1 MCVSQLCYQLSHF
14 PSPIHIFY
22 QIPPLGIRLLGP
34 CFLSVTIV
42 GTAVNNRHSAL
53 THKPITH
60 ESYKLKKKK
69 KKLLYFK
76 IQKFGCQYKST
87 ALQIHVHHTHPT
99 VDTPS
104 LRDPWQP
111 FSTDAVCT
119 QRRGTIEGSLPSGT
133 FSTTTSFICQPF
145 LFFFFFCLTLFF

>member
-69 KKLLYFK
+69 KSYSILRFRSLVVNISQQLYKYMFITPTQPLTHHLLETL
-76 IQKFGCQYKST
+76 GS
-87 ALQIHVHHTHPT
+87 
-99 VDTPS
+99 PS
-104 LRDPWQP
+104 VLMQSVLR
-111 FSTDAVCT
+111 
-119 QRRGTIEGSLPSGT
+119 EEEL
-133 FSTTTSFICQPF
+133 
-145 LFFFFFCLTLFF
+145 